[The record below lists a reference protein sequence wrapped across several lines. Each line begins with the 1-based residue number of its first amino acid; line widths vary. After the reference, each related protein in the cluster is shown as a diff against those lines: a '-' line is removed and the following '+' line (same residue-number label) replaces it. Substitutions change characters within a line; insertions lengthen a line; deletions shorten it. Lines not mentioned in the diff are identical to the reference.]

1 MRNCVLSHGDS
12 IIFSKLIGSN
22 IGLTTT
28 VHDYAGPGNNS
39 EPIIKGLMEAVG
51 ADKCVQMLPNHG
63 INIRS
68 FLPED
73 VATKPVDADGIVYGS
88 ESVGFIGFFHC
99 SRATLSREILR
110 EGLKQ
115 LLFWSMKSVRD
126 IQAIIYQGICASCY
140 EVGADV
146 LEEFTQGEN
155 EDETKEK
162 QRRYLRFFLNGK
174 KPGKYQ
180 LDLLC
185 LIQQKLLNS
194 GIAQPNIR
202 TIELCSHHH
211 RFCDLNRQSIGWNI
225 DYLLSSYR
233 RAQQNNEPDNRN
245 FIYAKLPDDNTVIT
259 GLTGNCPYVILKI
272 PLARR

>member
-12 IIFSKLIGSN
+12 IIFSKLIGRN

-28 VHDYAGPGNNS
+28 VYGHAGPENNS
-39 EPIIKGLMEAVG
+39 AVEKLMESVNT
-51 ADKCVQMLPNHG
+51 DKCVQMLPNHG
-63 INIRS
+63 TDIVSIV
-68 FLPED
+68 PED
-73 VATKPVDADGIVYGS
+73 LGSTRPVDADGIVYGS

-99 SRATLSREILR
+99 SWMTLSQEILR

-115 LLFWSMKSVRD
+115 LLFWSIKSVSD
-126 IQAIIYQGICASCY
+126 IQAIIYQGICTSCY
-140 EVGADV
+140 EVGIDV
-146 LEEFTQGEN
+146 LEEFTQGET
-155 EDETKEK
+155 EAK

-180 LDLLC
+180 LDLLG
-185 LIQQKLLNS
+185 LIQGKLLSS
-194 GIAQPNIR
+194 GIVQSNIR

-211 RFCDLNRQSIGWNI
+211 RFCDLNMQSTGWNI

-233 RAQQNNEPDNRN
+233 RAQKNNESNNRN
-245 FIYAKLPDDNTVIT
+245 IIYAKLTNDNTVIT